1 MIYKHKD
8 KQNLFSHNNISLE
21 PQPPSPLK
29 SEEDPAMINWN
40 RLILLSFGK
49 REDTG
54 GEGMILGENSAGHC
68 FVSRDLIPINFFK
81 KVMNVKLKMQT
92 TGKIFGKICV

>member
-1 MIYKHKD
+1 MFLCTNTKISKIYFREKFTP
-8 KQNLFSHNNISLE
+8 LFFLRIE

-29 SEEDPAMINWN
+29 SEGDPAMINRN

-54 GEGMILGENSAGHC
+54 GEGIILGENPAGHC
-68 FVSRDLIPINFFK
+68 FVLRDLIPINFFK
-81 KVMNVKLKMQT
+81 
-92 TGKIFGKICV
+92 